1 MRHERELEM
10 NQRALLVFLAFC
22 ICASIFYI
30 SIVYLDT
37 GRKGRIITTIYSIN
51 AAEASKIAK
60 YRADCKHA
68 NCQDVDL
75 TKLSHTSIEE
85 LRQQFHPNYATSP
98 SIRPITRTT
107 NADIV
112 PVEIT
117 TASREDPTSIT
128 NLGRKRVQIPF
139 NPYGMDTMVYM
150 HIQKTGGSEFLEHLV
165 TAQIPLK
172 HVKIS
177 SNDSRKSRAQWSTPI
192 LKPNSQFIPLCQ
204 TSPTGGWKRGGD
216 YLGNGTTIVVH
227 HELCPKD
234 WEHPKGDTWLVSEKT
249 TAWTCGVHAFYTD
262 FKRCLQHF
270 SIFNYYAQKNN
281 NSDRIMRLSQ
291 HNRFHYVVILRHPLL
306 RYISEYL
313 HVSRGA
319 CWARRDKCNKNMAI
333 RRQYRC
339 PEDFQCKKDIVKKF
353 SANLTLA
360 KFLRCTESWSINRMT
375 LSLADHELAICRDRK
390 MYSRKQRD
398 QILLASAKSNLRNIS
413 YFGLNEFI
421 AESGLLFEATFGL
434 ILKSPI
440 QGQSLN
446 SSKAGQFVSSLI
458 QEKKITIFKKVVK
471 NNLLDLELYEYALD
485 IFRNRMRAI
494 GKELD
499 TDTLNYI
506 QTLNDA
512 MHRVEL

>member
-177 SNDSRKSRAQWSTPI
+177 S
-192 LKPNSQFIPLCQ
+192 
-204 TSPTGGWKRGGD
+204 KR
-216 YLGNGTTIVVH
+216 
-227 HELCPKD
+227 
-234 WEHPKGDTWLVSEKT
+234 
-249 TAWTCGVHAFYTD
+249 F
-262 FKRCLQHF
+262 
-270 SIFNYYAQKNN
+270 
-281 NSDRIMRLSQ
+281 
-291 HNRFHYVVILRHPLL
+291 
-306 RYISEYL
+306 
-313 HVSRGA
+313 
-319 CWARRDKCNKNMAI
+319 
-333 RRQYRC
+333 
-339 PEDFQCKKDIVKKF
+339 
-353 SANLTLA
+353 
-360 KFLRCTESWSINRMT
+360 
-375 LSLADHELAICRDRK
+375 
-390 MYSRKQRD
+390 
-398 QILLASAKSNLRNIS
+398 
-413 YFGLNEFI
+413 
-421 AESGLLFEATFGL
+421 
-434 ILKSPI
+434 
-440 QGQSLN
+440 
-446 SSKAGQFVSSLI
+446 
-458 QEKKITIFKKVVK
+458 KKITCTMVNTDIEAQLTVYSIMS
-471 NNLLDLELYEYALD
+471 NESNWWLET
-485 IFRNRMRAI
+485 
-494 GKELD
+494 GW
-499 TDTLNYI
+499 
-506 QTLNDA
+506 
-512 MHRVEL
+512 